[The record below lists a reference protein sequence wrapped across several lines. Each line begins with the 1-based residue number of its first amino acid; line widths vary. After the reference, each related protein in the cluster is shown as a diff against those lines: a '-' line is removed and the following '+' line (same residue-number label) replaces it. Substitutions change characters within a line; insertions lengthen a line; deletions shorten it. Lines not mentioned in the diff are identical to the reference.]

1 MKMGWMNR
9 KIPIHKA
16 ALFKFQPFSDRQKMV
31 LTWWTNASPYKDC
44 EGIIADG
51 SIRSGKTLSMSTSFA
66 MWAMS
71 TFDEQ
76 NFAVCGKSIGALR
89 RNVIHDLKRIL
100 RSRGYVVDDR
110 RNDNLLIVS
119 KGSTINY
126 FYLFGGRD
134 ERSQDFIQ
142 GITLAGVFF
151 DEVAL
156 MPESFVNQATGR
168 CSVTGSKMWFNCNP
182 DNKLHW
188 FKVNWINKYKEKK
201 LLYLHFTMDDNL
213 SLSEE
218 IKERYRSMYIGM
230 FYRRYILGLWV
241 TADGLIYDMWSD
253 SENLFSIANIHPGYK
268 SDWRHYVAIDY
279 GTSNPCV
286 FLDVWDDS
294 TTMWITKEYYW
305 DSKAKQQQ
313 KTDSE
318 YANDLEEFISYD
330 QGVTLIIDPSAE
342 SFKVEMQK
350 RGYIVRDAVNDVKD
364 GIRCTSTMLQKR
376 RLMVEKEC
384 KNLRRE
390 RETYI
395 WDEKATKR
403 GEEAP
408 LKQRDH
414 AMDAMR
420 YLVKTVVKG
429 WRLAA

>member
-1 MKMGWMNR
+1 MGWMNR

>member
-9 KIPIHKA
+9 KISIHKA

-253 SENLFSIANIHPGYK
+253 TENLFSIANIHPGYK

-305 DSKAKQQQ
+305 DSKVKQQQ

-318 YANDLEEFISYD
+318 YANDLEEFMSYD

-376 RLMVEKEC
+376 RLKVEKEC